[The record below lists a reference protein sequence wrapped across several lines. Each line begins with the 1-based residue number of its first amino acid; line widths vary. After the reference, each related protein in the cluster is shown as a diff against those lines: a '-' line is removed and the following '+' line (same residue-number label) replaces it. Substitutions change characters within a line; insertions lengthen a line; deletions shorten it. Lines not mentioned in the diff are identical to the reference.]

1 MSNRVQSSERIK
13 LAEEDDTLIT
23 KEEEVALKL
32 NYIFL
37 NAVIN
42 LKTLNFENFDPLSEN
57 IDHPTLKAIVKYR
70 KHPSIIAIV
79 SEFTKKYFLLK

>member
-37 NAVIN
+37 NAVTN
-42 LKTLNFENFDPLSEN
+42 LKTLNSENFDPLSEN

>member
-1 MSNRVQSSERIK
+1 MSNRAQSSERIK

-42 LKTLNFENFDPLSEN
+42 LKTLNYENFDPLSEN
-57 IDHPTLKAIVKYR
+57 IDHPTLKGIVKYR

-79 SEFTKKYFLLK
+79 SEFTKKYFVLK

>member
-1 MSNRVQSSERIK
+1 MSNRVQPSERIK

>member
-57 IDHPTLKAIVKYR
+57 IDHPTLTAIVKDR
-70 KHPSIIAIV
+70 KHPSITAIV

>member
-1 MSNRVQSSERIK
+1 MSNRVQPSERIK
-13 LAEEDDTLIT
+13 FAEEDDTLIT

>member
-1 MSNRVQSSERIK
+1 MSNRVQPSERIK

-42 LKTLNFENFDPLSEN
+42 LKTLNYENFDPLSEN
-57 IDHPTLKAIVKYR
+57 IDHPTLKGIVKYR

>member
-42 LKTLNFENFDPLSEN
+42 LKTLNYENFDPLSEN
-57 IDHPTLKAIVKYR
+57 IDHPTLKGIVKYR